1 MTDLTSINAD
11 KLPDPGEVPVLDW
24 LDKNLIDVDPLY
36 QRPLD
41 EARVNKILSGFT
53 WSSFGAVVVVPQED
67 GRYHVSDGQHR
78 LAAAKLHPKVAHVPA
93 VVVKVED
100 VPAEAAV
107 FVQINKARKN
117 VSPLELFFAQ
127 LAAGDADAVTVL
139 QVCERAG
146 VRIPKHPGSFKP
158 SDCIAVNALHALV
171 GQVGAMR
178 AREYLQVLVAAGFA
192 PIKAEHVKALLH
204 LMTDPEFA
212 EHVQLE
218 DVAVAVRTVGS
229 TGDAEAKRF
238 AATHGTS
245 VWKGLASVWFQKTKK
260 RRVPVAS
267 AAQSRSAS
275 QPHAAGT
282 GRPSEDSAAQS
293 RRASVAPAA
302 AARSAAEIAAAKAIP
317 ADLTS
322 LVRPEIAA
330 RAAKVAA
337 RATVTASI
345 AGDPGPGRSA
355 LDQRRASA

>member
-1 MTDLTSINAD
+1 MGEIRENPAFA
-11 KLPDPGEVPVLDW
+11 DPGEVPVLDW

-127 LAAGDADAVTVL
+127 IAAGDDEAVTVL

-158 SDCIAVNALHALV
+158 GDCIAVNALHALV

-178 AREYLQVLVAAGFA
+178 AREYLQALVAAGFA

-218 DVAVAVRTVGS
+218 DVAAAVKTVGS

-260 RRVPVAS
+260 RRAATTGLSKNPMATNGFARDPLAVPPVTRERVGS
-267 AAQSRSAS
+267 ATT
-275 QPHAAGT
+275 HA
-282 GRPSEDSAAQS
+282 P
-293 RRASVAPAA
+293 
-302 AARSAAEIAAAKAIP
+302 ARSAAEIAAAKAIP
-317 ADLTS
+317 PT
-322 LVRPEIAA
+322 
-330 RAAKVAA
+330 
-337 RATVTASI
+337 
-345 AGDPGPGRSA
+345 
-355 LDQRRASA
+355 

>member
-41 EARVNKILSGFT
+41 EARVNKILAGFT

-127 LAAGDADAVTVL
+127 LAAGDDEAVTVL

-158 SDCIAVNALHALV
+158 GDCIAVNALHGLV

-218 DVAVAVRTVGS
+218 DVAAAVKTVGS

-245 VWKGLASVWFQKTKK
+245 VWKGLASVWFQKCRK
-260 RRVPVAS
+260 RRAPAKTGSQTDPVSIGLPKNPVAVPPVIRERVGS
-267 AAQSRSAS
+267 ATT
-275 QPHAAGT
+275 HA
-282 GRPSEDSAAQS
+282 P
-293 RRASVAPAA
+293 
-302 AARSAAEIAAAKAIP
+302 ARSAAEIAAAKAIP

-322 LVRPEIAA
+322 LLPRSTVRRTPVAISGEPE
-330 RAAKVAA
+330 
-337 RATVTASI
+337 
-345 AGDPGPGRSA
+345 PGRSA
-355 LDQRRASA
+355 LDQRRAG

>member
-1 MTDLTSINAD
+1 MTQMNEKNNSAE
-11 KLPDPGEVPVLDW
+11 LPDPGEVPVLDW

-41 EARVNKILSGFT
+41 EARVNKILAGFT

-78 LAAAKLHPKVAHVPA
+78 LAAAKLHPKVGHVPA

-107 FVQINKARKN
+107 FVQINRVRKN

-127 LAAGDADAVTVL
+127 LAAGDDEAVTVL

-158 SDCIAVNALHALV
+158 GDCIAVNALHALV

-178 AREYLQVLVAAGFA
+178 AREYLQALVAAGFA

-212 EHVQLE
+212 EHVQLK

-260 RRVPVAS
+260 RR
-267 AAQSRSAS
+267 
-275 QPHAAGT
+275 GL
-282 GRPSEDSAAQS
+282 
-293 RRASVAPAA
+293 RASERTDLEPSANLQNSPPASFAGKAAP
-302 AARSAAEIAAAKAIP
+302 ARSAAEIAAAKAIP